1 MNIPGLPPAQGLYHP
16 QHEHDACGIGFV
28 AHIKG
33 HKSHDLIEKGLLVL
47 ENLLHRGAQGC
58 DPCSGDGAGIL
69 SQIPHQFFQRV
80 AGRNRYSIAFGWRL
94 WRGYGVLASASKG
107 ARAM

>member
-1 MNIPGLPPAQGLYHP
+1 MNKNGDEVFAMNIPGLPPAQGLYSP
-16 QHEHDACGIGFV
+16 QYEHDACGIGFV

-58 DPCSGDGAGIL
+58 DPCTGDGAGIL

-80 AGRNRYSIAFGWRL
+80 AGEIGIQL
-94 WRGYGVLASASKG
+94 PSAG
-107 ARAM
+107 DRRAHV